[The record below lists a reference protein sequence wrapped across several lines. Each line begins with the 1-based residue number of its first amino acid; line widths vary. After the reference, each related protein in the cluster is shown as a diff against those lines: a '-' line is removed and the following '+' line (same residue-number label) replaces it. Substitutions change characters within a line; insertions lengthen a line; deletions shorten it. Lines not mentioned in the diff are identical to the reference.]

1 MLGRAKIAEGLY
13 TSLPARVGSEAPVN
27 YWLKAAEVIEEAALD
42 ARHNPET
49 ARSLFRLALYGRN
62 EPAFF
67 CNCEQVSGKPED
79 RPGLASCLN
88 ALHEGDTLAVWKLD
102 RLVRDLRCVIGS
114 TRDMT

>member
-1 MLGRAKIAEGLY
+1 MLDTIPRLRARYSGWRCTAG
-13 TSLPARVGSEAPVN
+13 TSP
-27 YWLKAAEVIEEAALD
+27 
-42 ARHNPET
+42 H
-49 ARSLFRLALYGRN
+49 
-62 EPAFF
+62 FF